1 MVSDQFGPKMDQF
14 GTFLAALKTKMGPNE
29 MQSEQSVE
37 FRYPLI
43 SMTCKIDQHSF

>member
-1 MVSDQFGPKMDQF
+1 MDQF

-37 FRYPLI
+37 FRYPSTDLAL
-43 SMTCKIDQHSF
+43 SVLEF